1 MKRTCILPFFLSIC
15 GLPEHMTLTQANG
28 VRLTQSPDHSPG
40 VTHPLC
46 QDKDTMAVVG
56 AFPTCKQARFL
67 GPLGTLERS
76 LGSVSSPLNCPW
88 EVRPLLF
95 SLWFCVIFAGLK
107 AHARG
112 EHTTLVL
119 ADCLSCPAEALRNR
133 RAGLRDAEQ
142 LCSLRRR
149 ESTERR
155 PEQQPHLLPIDFLQ
169 DPCALESIHQ
179 VNLPPYSTWMCWKI
193 GMITR

>member
-15 GLPEHMTLTQANG
+15 GLPKHMTLTQANG

-119 ADCLSCPAEALRNR
+119 ADCLSCPAEALRK
-133 RAGLRDAEQ
+133 Q
-142 LCSLRRR
+142 
-149 ESTERR
+149 ESWAERR
-155 PEQQPHLLPIDFLQ
+155 GA
-169 DPCALESIHQ
+169 ALFSSEERVDWKETRAATSPAAHWLFAGSLCPGINSPGEPASRL
-179 VNLPPYSTWMCWKI
+179 NLNVLEN
-193 GMITR
+193 